1 MKNKMKMTNIALA
14 TGLVSALP
22 YNVLAVEKESLLD
35 VDWSAEFSEG
45 GFENFESIVQTSDG
59 GFVVAGEADVRE
71 EEGGSRGDAV
81 IVKYDKNG
89 KQEWYNAVIGEDT
102 DLFYSVTEAKNGG
115 FYAVGKSFS
124 SDLGFAN
131 NNNISHAIIVK
142 YDNSGN
148 QEWIKAI
155 NDNGKQINYNN
166 VITTSEGNL
175 AIVGDK
181 IINGSRTGFLMVV
194 DENGNEVSFIE
205 VKDGANSTELNSVIE
220 TKDGKFVVV
229 GKSVMNSEEKPF
241 ISMVNKNGKKEWSYK
256 TEDDKSDMLNVL
268 KGNFTSVVQAKNGDI
283 IVAGYSLT
291 DNQDALIMTFDNDGE
306 RGWFDIIIE
315 ETSDVY
321 TSVMI
326 NSRDEIL
333 VLGESMP
340 AGEMNALQD
349 LKVSVTRYASDY
361 TALIRVDDL
370 SNTMKNVM
378 TSKGIMTSED
388 KIVAVG
394 RSYKK
399 VVGQDAKCDIA
410 RITASE
416 DCIQADGIIMQISV
430 KNPEVL
436 PEEDEV
442 KPNPCEVNEKPVIKA
457 DDITI
462 YEGDEFKPFLN
473 VTATDKENGDL
484 TESIEITF
492 NNVDVNKAGEYKVIY
507 TVVDECGVSV
517 EKERKV
523 TVKAKVVDTVTNTE
537 KPQTGDAGFVY
548 AGLTIMSSLGL
559 MSVNKKKED

>member
-22 YNVLAVEKESLLD
+22 CNVLAVEKESLLD

-45 GFENFESIVQTSDG
+45 GFESFESIVQTSDG
-59 GFVVAGEADVRE
+59 GFIVAGEADVRE

-205 VKDGANSTELNSVIE
+205 VKDGVNSTELNSVIE

-291 DNQDALIMTFDNDGE
+291 DNQDALIMTFDNNGE

-326 NSRDEIL
+326 NSKDEIL

-399 VVGQDAKCDIA
+399 VVGQDAKCEVSRA
-410 RITASE
+410 TLPQE
-416 DCIQADGIIMQISV
+416 CIQADGVIMQISV
-430 KNPEVL
+430 KNPQVL

-457 DDITI
+457 DDVVI
-462 YEGDEFKPFLN
+462 YKGEEFKPFLN

-484 TESIEITF
+484 TESIKITS
-492 NNVDVNKAGEYKVIY
+492 NNVDVNKVGEYKVVY
-507 TVVDECGVSV
+507 TVVDECGASV

-523 TVKAKVVDTVTNTE
+523 TVKAKTVDIVTNTE
-537 KPQTGDAGFVY
+537 KPQTGDVGLVY

-559 MSVNKKKED
+559 MGINKKKED

>member
-326 NSRDEIL
+326 NSKDEIL

-507 TVVDECGVSV
+507 TVVDECGASV

-537 KPQTGDAGFVY
+537 KPQTGDAGLVY

-559 MSVNKKKED
+559 MGINRKKED

>member
-326 NSRDEIL
+326 NSKDEIL

-507 TVVDECGVSV
+507 TVVDECGASV

>member
-1 MKNKMKMTNIALA
+1 MKNKIKMTNIALA

-22 YNVLAVEKESLLD
+22 YNVLAVEKENLLN
-35 VDWSAEFSEG
+35 VDWSAEFIEG

-59 GFVVAGEADVRE
+59 GFIVAGEADVKE

-89 KQEWYNAVIGEDT
+89 KQEWYNALIGEDT

-124 SDLGFAN
+124 SDLDFVN
-131 NNNISHAIIVK
+131 NNNISHAIVVK
-142 YDNSGN
+142 YDNDGN

-155 NDNGKQINYNN
+155 NDNGKQINYKSI
-166 VITTSEGNL
+166 ITTSEGNL

-181 IINGSRTGFLMVV
+181 IINGTRTGFLMII
-194 DENGNEVSFIE
+194 DENGDEVSFIE
-205 VKDGANSTELNSVIE
+205 IKDGASSTELNSVIE
-220 TKDGKFVVV
+220 TKEGKFVVV

-241 ISMVNKNGKKEWSYK
+241 ISMINKDGKKEWSYK
-256 TEDDKSDMLNVL
+256 TEEDKSDMLNVL

-315 ETSDVY
+315 ETSDKY

-326 NSRDEIL
+326 NSKDEIL
-333 VLGESMP
+333 VLGESIP

-349 LKVSVTRYASDY
+349 YKVSLTRYASDY

-370 SNTMKNVM
+370 SDVMKNVS
-378 TSKGIMTSED
+378 TSKAIITSED

-394 RSYKK
+394 KSYKK
-399 VVGQDAKCDIA
+399 VVDLDAKCEVTKATLPD
-410 RITASE
+410 E
-416 DCIQADGIIMQISV
+416 CVQADGIIMQISV
-430 KNPEVL
+430 KNPQVL
-436 PEEDEV
+436 PEEDET
-442 KPNPCEVNEKPVIKA
+442 KPNACEVNEKPVIKA
-457 DDITI
+457 DDIVLF
-462 YEGDEFKPFLN
+462 EGEEFKPFLN

-484 TESIEITF
+484 TESIKIIL
-492 NNVDVNKAGEYKVIY
+492 NNVNTNKVGEYKVIY
-507 TVVDECGVSV
+507 TVKDECGVSV

-523 TVKAKVVDTVTNTE
+523 TVKARETGLITNTE
-537 KPQTGDAGFVY
+537 KPQTGDLGLVY
-548 AGLTIMSSLGL
+548 AGLTVISTAGL
-559 MSVNKKKED
+559 ISINRKKED

>member
-1 MKNKMKMTNIALA
+1 MKEKMTEEELQER
-14 TGLVSALP
+14 
-22 YNVLAVEKESLLD
+22 YEKEQENIKSL
-35 VDWSAEFSEG
+35 E
-45 GFENFESIVQTSDG
+45 
-59 GFVVAGEADVRE
+59 
-71 EEGGSRGDAV
+71 
-81 IVKYDKNG
+81 
-89 KQEWYNAVIGEDT
+89 
-102 DLFYSVTEAKNGG
+102 
-115 FYAVGKSFS
+115 
-124 SDLGFAN
+124 
-131 NNNISHAIIVK
+131 
-142 YDNSGN
+142 
-148 QEWIKAI
+148 
-155 NDNGKQINYNN
+155 
-166 VITTSEGNL
+166 
-175 AIVGDK
+175 
-181 IINGSRTGFLMVV
+181 
-194 DENGNEVSFIE
+194 
-205 VKDGANSTELNSVIE
+205 IE

-326 NSRDEIL
+326 DSKDEIL

-537 KPQTGDAGFVY
+537 KPRTGDAGFVY

>member
-45 GFENFESIVQTSDG
+45 GFESFESIVQTSDG

-326 NSRDEIL
+326 NSKDEIL

-537 KPQTGDAGFVY
+537 KPQTGDAGLVY

-559 MSVNKKKED
+559 MGINRKKED

>member
-537 KPQTGDAGFVY
+537 KPQTGDAGLVY

>member
-22 YNVLAVEKESLLD
+22 YNVLAVENESLLD

-326 NSRDEIL
+326 NSKDEIL

-349 LKVSVTRYASDY
+349 LKVSITRYASDY

-507 TVVDECGVSV
+507 TVVDECGASV

-523 TVKAKVVDTVTNTE
+523 TVKAKTVDTATNTE
-537 KPQTGDAGFVY
+537 KPQTGDAGLVY

-559 MSVNKKKED
+559 MGINRKKED

>member
-326 NSRDEIL
+326 NSKDEIL

>member
-326 NSRDEIL
+326 NSKDEIL

-507 TVVDECGVSV
+507 TVVDECGASV

-537 KPQTGDAGFVY
+537 KPQTGDAGLVY